1 MYICDNNNRYNRNI
15 NIYKV
20 NTSFDQRT
28 DYLSNYANFSK
39 QQMTLNYNIIININP
54 KINII

>member
-28 DYLSNYANFSK
+28 DYLFNYANFSK

>member
-28 DYLSNYANFSK
+28 DYLFNCANFSK